1 MLDLRPVS
9 RIMALSGE
17 AMPELVMVQE
27 GNGEMRQKYGGSVVS
42 CILAF

>member
-9 RIMALSGE
+9 RILALSGE
-17 AMPELVMVQE
+17 AMTDVVMVQE
-27 GNGEMRQKYGGSVVS
+27 GNGEMWQKYGGSVVS